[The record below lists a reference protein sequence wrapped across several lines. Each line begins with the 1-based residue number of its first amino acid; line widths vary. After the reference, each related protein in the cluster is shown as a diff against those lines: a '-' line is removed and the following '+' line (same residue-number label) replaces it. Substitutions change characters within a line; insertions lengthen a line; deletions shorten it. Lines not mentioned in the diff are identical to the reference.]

1 MNLIQ
6 FMVGLKTVRDT
17 IKDIQTGDRIR
28 LELWIKDIKFIVLYG
43 ISSLRVH

>member
-28 LELWIKDIKFIVLYG
+28 LEL
-43 ISSLRVH
+43 